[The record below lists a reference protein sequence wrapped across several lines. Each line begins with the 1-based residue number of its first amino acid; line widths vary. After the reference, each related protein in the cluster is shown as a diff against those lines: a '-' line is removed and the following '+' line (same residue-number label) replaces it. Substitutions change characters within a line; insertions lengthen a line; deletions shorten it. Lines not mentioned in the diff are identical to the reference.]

1 MERTPASKRR
11 LGITATVAFGAVVA
25 FAVIGG
31 TGLAGSLAKPA
42 TAQYAPGQYVNP
54 GKVTVCHKEKVTIRI
69 STRALPAH
77 QAHGDTVGSCA
88 QARAAEAKAA
98 KAAAAKAAA
107 KAAKAAAKEEK
118 AAAKAAA
125 KAEKTAAKAAVK
137 AEKSAAKSAAKSAKA
152 SSKSA
157 KKAAKAGGSAAPQG
171 GQSVA
176 PAPKGKAKGRSK

>member
-1 MERTPASKRR
+1 MLRREGEYMESTPTSKRR

-88 QARAAEAKAA
+88 QARAAAAKAA
-98 KAAAAKAAA
+98 KAAAAA
-107 KAAKAAAKEEK
+107 KAAKASAK
-118 AAAKAAA
+118 AAKAAA
-125 KAEKTAAKAAVK
+125 KAEKSAVKAAAK
-137 AEKSAAKSAAKSAKA
+137 AEKSAVKAAAKAEKFAAKSVKA

-157 KKAAKAGGSAAPQG
+157 KTAGPAAPVQG
-171 GQSVA
+171 NGQ
-176 PAPKGKAKGRSK
+176 GKAKGKSK